1 MHETLPFAGCCIY
14 LKRREKHRKPINNLN
29 NLIMEWIINQLR
41 ERPELAIFLTLFLGF
56 WLGKLRIGK
65 FSLGTVTSVL
75 LVGVLV
81 GQLKIDVPGPIKSVF
96 FLLFLFAVGYK
107 VGPQFFRG
115 LKKDGL
121 PQVGF
126 AVLMCVSVLVG
137 QLKIDVPG
145 PIKSVFFLL
154 FLFAVGYKV
163 GPQFFRGLKKDGLPQ
178 VGFAV
183 LMCVSVLVVTW
194 LLALVMGYNPGE
206 AAGLLA
212 GSQTISA
219 VIGVAEDTMANMG
232 LDEAQ
237 RQSYINII
245 PVSYAVTY
253 VFGTA
258 GSAWVLS
265 SLGPKL
271 LGGLEKVKAACKEL
285 EAKMGSSEADEPG
298 FMHAARPVTFRAYKI
313 ENEWF
318 KQGRR
323 VIDLEMYFQKDGKR
337 LFVERLRKQGVVRD
351 VSPNTVLNIGDE
363 VVLSGRREFVI
374 GEEDWIGNEIQDAQL
389 LDFPAETLPVTVTKK
404 TFAGKTVANIR
415 RHKFMHGVSIRSI
428 KRAGIEIPVL
438 AQTKLDA
445 GDVIEVVGTKQEVES
460 AAVQIGYVDRPTH
473 QTDMIFVGLGILI
486 GGLFGALSIHIGGV
500 PISLSTS
507 GGALIAG
514 LFFGWLRSKHPT
526 FGRIP
531 EASLWVLNN
540 VGLNMFIAVVGI
552 AAGPSFVQGFR
563 DVGLSLFIVGAIA
576 TTLPLIIGLLLGKYV
591 FKFHPAITLG
601 CCAGAR
607 TTTAALGAIQD
618 AVESE
623 TPALGYTVTYAVGN
637 TLLIIWGVVIVL
649 LI

>member
-1 MHETLPFAGCCIY
+1 MIIYPSFVPAKVRKKTFSESSVLLNKCSKKPLLHETLPFAGCCIY

-75 LVGVLV
+75 LVG
-81 GQLKIDVPGPIKSVF
+81 
-96 FLLFLFAVGYK
+96 
-107 VGPQFFRG
+107 
-115 LKKDGL
+115 
-121 PQVGF
+121 
-126 AVLMCVSVLVG
+126 VLVG

-271 LGGLEKVKAACKEL
+271 LGGLEKVKAACKDL

-351 VSPNTVLNIGDE
+351 VAPNTVLNIGDE

-618 AVESE
+618 AIESE

>member
-1 MHETLPFAGCCIY
+1 MIIYPSFVPAKVRKKTFSESSVLLNKCSKKPLLHETLPFAGCCIY

-75 LVGVLV
+75 LVG
-81 GQLKIDVPGPIKSVF
+81 
-96 FLLFLFAVGYK
+96 
-107 VGPQFFRG
+107 
-115 LKKDGL
+115 
-121 PQVGF
+121 
-126 AVLMCVSVLVG
+126 VLVG

-271 LGGLEKVKAACKEL
+271 LGGLEKVKAACKDL

-351 VSPNTVLNIGDE
+351 VAPNTVLNIGDE

-374 GEEDWIGNEIQDAQL
+374 GEEDWIGEEVQDAQL

-618 AVESE
+618 AIESE